1 MTQAHYDGHDD
12 TYYCDVEACGLPFR
26 SLNEVREHIKTVHG
40 FKRCTVTDAD
50 RDPANQ
56 RKEHVEK
63 APDPTL
69 TEAERETAMT
79 LLEDPKWLDTV
90 WDRMSQHIKHDE
102 ENKRI
107 LFKVMASTF
116 ALDQPL
122 NATLKALSS
131 TGKTYLCVELAKYV
145 PPGHIEILEGMTPK
159 AIYYEYGQSADG
171 QGTRILDLSGRIWI
185 FLDIPDL
192 DTLRFIKAMMSHDA
206 YERTYK
212 SVDEQKPLKIILR
225 GYACVIACTT
235 SEKYNEE
242 MSTRAITITPEE
254 SQEKIADAIR
264 LYYAR
269 CANPEFKV
277 DTSDVQCALR
287 LLAETKRRPS
297 FPTAQDRAEELI
309 QEIKAKRPLQAR
321 DMRDLKW
328 LPSLA
333 MVSAWLNQRF
343 RLTSDTLIEASADDW
358 QAALSDWEP
367 VRLTTTTGLTG
378 EQLKFLGGLD
388 GEKEYSVKDL
398 QEVYHDAL
406 ARFVSYETLKRRI
419 LDPLIAASYLDSE
432 PDPMDKRRIL
442 FTLIHENNGN
452 SPHIAATPECVESK
466 GAKPKCG
473 NGRLIPDIL
482 TDQPENDSQKNE

>member
-1 MTQAHYDGHDD
+1 MTENERQA
-12 TYYCDVEACGLPFR
+12 
-26 SLNEVREHIKTVHG
+26 
-40 FKRCTVTDAD
+40 
-50 RDPANQ
+50 
-56 RKEHVEK
+56 
-63 APDPTL
+63 
-69 TEAERETAMT
+69 AMD
-79 LLEDPKWLDTV
+79 LLEEEHWLDTV
-90 WDRMSQHIKHDE
+90 WSRMNQHIKHDE

-107 LFKVMASTF
+107 VFKVMASTF
-116 ALDQPL
+116 ALEQPL
-122 NATLKALSS
+122 NATLKASTS
-131 TGKTYLCVELAKYV
+131 TGKTYLTVEIAKYM
-145 PPGHIEILEGMTPK
+145 PPSHVEILEGMTPK
-159 AIYYEYGQSADG
+159 AIYYEYGESSDG
-171 QGTRILDLSGRIWI
+171 EGTRILNLSGRIWI

-242 MSTRAITITPEE
+242 MSTRAITITPED

-269 CANPEFKV
+269 CANPEFNV
-277 DTSDVQCALR
+277 VTTDIQASLR

-333 MVSAWLNQRF
+333 MVSAWLNQRH
-343 RLTSDTLIEASADDW
+343 RLTSETLIEASADDW
-358 QAALSDWEP
+358 RAALEDWEP
-367 VRLTTTTGLTG
+367 VRLTTTTGLTS
-378 EQLKFLGGLD
+378 EQLRFLAGLD
-388 GEKEYSVKDL
+388 GEKEYSVKEL
-398 QEVYHDAL
+398 QEVYHETL

-452 SPHIAATPECVESK
+452 SPRIAATPECVNSK
-466 GAKPKCG
+466 GANAKCG

-482 TDQPENDSQKNE
+482 TDQPENTSEKNG